1 MSRATRA
8 AHAQKAVTMNTKIL
22 FRSSPLQ
29 QQPQRRV
36 NQQQQQ
42 SSGSGEF
49 QPARSRQVGQDGS
62 TAAHGRPAPVSPS
75 QVI

>member
-1 MSRATRA
+1 
-8 AHAQKAVTMNTKIL
+8 MNSKIL
-22 FRSSPLQ
+22 YRSSPLQ

-49 QPARSRQVGQDGS
+49 QPSRGRQLGQDSSGS
-62 TAAHGRPAPVSPS
+62 GHSPS
-75 QVI
+75 IATGPTQRM